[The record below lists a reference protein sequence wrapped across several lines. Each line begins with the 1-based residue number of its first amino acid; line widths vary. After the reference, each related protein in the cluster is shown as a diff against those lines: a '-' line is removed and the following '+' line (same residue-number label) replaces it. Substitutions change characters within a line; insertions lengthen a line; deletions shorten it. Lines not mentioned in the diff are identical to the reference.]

1 ENVEPKKNVVSE
13 EDNVSV
19 ASEITVNPP
28 VGLVIGSPRENV
40 LEVVYGPCGMDGVA
54 RYVIYLDGKAIK
66 EDAQVAFY
74 TFENIE
80 PGEHK
85 VQVTA
90 VLEDGSES
98 DKSKCESTIVVL
110 GEVKEESSDEVTT
123 TEEATTEEAEA
134 SEYMNFE
141 SATTSIYC
149 GSDWAG
155 ATAEVEEDG
164 DTAIIKASN
173 FGGNGSNEWAI
184 QYKIDGIDVIQ
195 GAEYTLSC
203 DLLSDIDKKIV
214 IKLDDAAG
222 VIFETISLKAGE
234 AYHFEKTSAP
244 MPQAQT
250 QLFFAPGTMGGDEPN
265 QSGNITISKLKLT
278 TQEVV
283 EEPEEKPEDKPVVQ
297 TGDVIAISESK
308 ESATVGEDITLT
320 FFENKDFSDAISE
333 VLVNGQAVSFDKDS
347 DSIDIDGSYFTSAGV
362 YDIKVKADGYTTAK
376 VYQQV
381 FAEDIWELV
390 FADEFDGNS
399 LDTNIWS
406 YQNGTGAEYGLNG
419 WGNEEEQYYTS
430 DNLSVG
436 DGTLT
441 IEAKKES
448 IGGKTYTSSRI
459 RSLAEGNQGFSTT
472 YGRIEAKIKMPAGDG
487 IWPAFWMLPS
497 TDDYGTWASS
507 GEIDIM

>member
-1 ENVEPKKNVVSE
+1 MKQEKCPKWLRMKWRKRVEAMALATALVVTGVSPITVQADEGVSEENVVVEDSVESEESNVSEASVETEEKSGSEHSDETEEKAETEESAEVEENVEPEKNGVSE
-13 EDNVSV
+13 ENNVSV
-19 ASEITVNPP
+19 ASEITVSPP
-28 VGLVIGSPRENV
+28 VGLVLGSPRENV

-98 DKSKCESTIVVL
+98 DKSKCEAEIVVL

-123 TEEATTEEAEA
+123 TEEATTEEAAA

-250 QLFFAPGTMGGDEPN
+250 QLFFAPGTMGEM
-265 QSGNITISKLKLT
+265 SLIR
-278 TQEVV
+278 V
-283 EEPEEKPEDKPVVQ
+283 EILQ
-297 TGDVIAISESK
+297 
-308 ESATVGEDITLT
+308 
-320 FFENKDFSDAISE
+320 F
-333 VLVNGQAVSFDKDS
+333 
-347 DSIDIDGSYFTSAGV
+347 
-362 YDIKVKADGYTTAK
+362 
-376 VYQQV
+376 
-381 FAEDIWELV
+381 
-390 FADEFDGNS
+390 
-399 LDTNIWS
+399 
-406 YQNGTGAEYGLNG
+406 
-419 WGNEEEQYYTS
+419 
-430 DNLSVG
+430 LS
-436 DGTLT
+436 
-441 IEAKKES
+441 
-448 IGGKTYTSSRI
+448 
-459 RSLAEGNQGFSTT
+459 
-472 YGRIEAKIKMPAGDG
+472 
-487 IWPAFWMLPS
+487 
-497 TDDYGTWASS
+497 
-507 GEIDIM
+507 